1 MFLAFSWMDLLGSAE
16 MKWIVYDKITP
27 RQVGGYFMYTGVRM
41 KCVGKLT
48 DARCTMHEQGKMVLP
63 YSILICILLTAI

>member
-1 MFLAFSWMDLLGSAE
+1 

-48 DARCTMHEQGKMVLP
+48 DARARVGEDG
-63 YSILICILLTAI
+63 SSLLNYN